1 MSFVKSISGAM
12 RFITGSLTEEER
24 KRELKELIELEKRN
38 KEIENRIIEGMKN
51 AKESE
56 GDDFS
61 FDVLEGDCNRL
72 ILPGTFSGCGHS
84 CNPHTL
90 PGALSGCGH
99 PNLTFLET
107 IFDD

>member
-1 MSFVKSISGAM
+1 MGFVKSISGAM
-12 RFITGSLTEEER
+12 RFLTGNLTEEER

-38 KEIENRIIEGMKN
+38 KEIENRIIEEMKN
-51 AKESE
+51 AKKSKR
-56 GDDFS
+56 GFR
-61 FDVLEGDCNRL
+61 F
-72 ILPGTFSGCGHS
+72 HS

-99 PNLTFLET
+99 PNLTFLQT

>member
-38 KEIENRIIEGMKN
+38 KEIENRIIEMKN
-51 AKESE
+51 AKKSRR
-56 GDDFS
+56 GRRGGFGLGI
-61 FDVLEGDCNRL
+61 LEED
-72 ILPGTFSGCGHS
+72 